1 MYNEFD
7 PKHYKGKWPCTTKT
21 LYNEKT
27 LIGRLHQYFLI
38 YFETFSVPT
47 ADTLFLLILSILTL
61 CYNLSS
67 ASPPWIFL
75 LFWCYHLT
83 INSCAKIP
91 TTNWFYGGDNWV
103 LWQIKRWLKAFNCQL
118 NYEEFKNHV
127 ADLEASIH
135 ATDNKIQQTRLA
147 IQNQQVIQKHC
158 EVYRACRDI
167 IRSQNLV
174 FTNFRRLKNC
184 SDNKWNWKKNCP
196 QQKKKSRISRS
207 NRIPCI

>member
-1 MYNEFD
+1 MNCCFIAPPQTGHRFAFDLIAYHAQIKLLFSIYLRYRWSRCRSDDTAERSGKQNFLHIIGVEFD

-38 YFETFSVPT
+38 YFETFFVPT

-83 INSCAKIP
+83 INGCAKIP
-91 TTNWFYGGDNWV
+91 TTNWSYAGR
-103 LWQIKRWLKAFNCQL
+103 LQ
-118 NYEEFKNHV
+118 
-127 ADLEASIH
+127 H
-135 ATDNKIQQTRLA
+135 A
-147 IQNQQVIQKHC
+147 
-158 EVYRACRDI
+158 
-167 IRSQNLV
+167 
-174 FTNFRRLKNC
+174 
-184 SDNKWNWKKNCP
+184 
-196 QQKKKSRISRS
+196 
-207 NRIPCI
+207 